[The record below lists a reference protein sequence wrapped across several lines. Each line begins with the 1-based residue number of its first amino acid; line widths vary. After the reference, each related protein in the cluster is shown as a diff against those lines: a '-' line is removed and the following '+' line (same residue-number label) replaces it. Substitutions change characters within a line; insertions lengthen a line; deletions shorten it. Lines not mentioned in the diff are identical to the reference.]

1 MNVREN
7 LILMNYYKEPV
18 SKHRILCRDV
28 INSLQEA
35 LLKKYQIKTPDSDEP
50 IQNLSGG
57 NQQKVVLARELS
69 KSPDLLIAMYP
80 MRGLDVGAAE
90 YIRGRLLEE
99 RDRGCAV
106 LLISAELEEIMSL
119 SDRICVL
126 YEGEIMGE
134 GPASGIGIHEIG
146 LMMAGGSKQPAMN

>member
-1 MNVREN
+1 MDLREN
-7 LILMNYYKEPV
+7 MILMNYYKEPV
-18 SKHRILCRDV
+18 SRRGILRQNVIDSIEENLVKTYRIK
-28 INSLQEA
+28 A
-35 LLKKYQIKTPDSDEP
+35 AGPKEP
-50 IQNLSGG
+50 VKNLSGG

-69 KSPDLLIAMYP
+69 GDPDLLIAMYP
-80 MRGLDVGAAE
+80 MRGLDIGASE

-106 LLISAELEEIMSL
+106 LLISSELEEIVSL

-134 GPASGIGIHEIG
+134 MAAAGADIHEIG
-146 LMMAGGSKQPAMN
+146 LMMAGTRRNGKGD